1 MICWIK
7 RIWFFKIFFTFQFPQ
22 LPALLAD
29 ERLRWCVA
37 WYLEGP
43 GSESER
49 NCWTVCLKK
58 SLSSDIVDIHKT
70 FHFTYLNKCFY
81 NCKRPKDQS
90 TQSTLKTLLILQVLI
105 KTLIILK
112 LEKYMQNSPFLLI
125 VYSSYCLFYSKLCNC
140 AIVYIRIKNMWTSSI
155 CTGHIK
161 LFNL

>member
-29 ERLRWCVA
+29 ERLTWCVA

-49 NCWTVCLKK
+49 NCGTVCLKK
-58 SLSSDIVDIHKT
+58 SLSSDIVDIPKT

-81 NCKRPKDQS
+81 NCKKPKDQS
-90 TQSTLKTLLILQVLI
+90 AGS
-105 KTLIILK
+105 
-112 LEKYMQNSPFLLI
+112 QNI
-125 VYSSYCLFYSKLCNC
+125 VNSSDADKNTYYPKVQKIYAEFTFSAYCLFFILSL
-140 AIVYIRIKNMWTSSI
+140 
-155 CTGHIK
+155 
-161 LFNL
+161 LFKTM